1 METLHHDNI
10 PLENISGMQCSAV
23 INSSYFVIVRE
34 GVKSAHTIDSA
45 PIQDVSVF
53 ITLKLS

>member
-1 METLHHDNI
+1 MMRTLHHDNSA
-10 PLENISGMQCSAV
+10 PENIPGMQCSAV

-45 PIQDVSVF
+45 PIQDVSFFLVF
-53 ITLKLS
+53 RI